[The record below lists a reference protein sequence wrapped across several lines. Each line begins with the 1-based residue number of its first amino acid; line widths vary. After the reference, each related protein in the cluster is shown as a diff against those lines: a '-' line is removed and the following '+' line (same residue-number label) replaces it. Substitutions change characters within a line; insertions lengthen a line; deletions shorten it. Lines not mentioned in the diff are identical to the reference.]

1 MTDITPENHPVGLA
15 GVPLAVEPLKR
26 RDFASDQEVRWCPG
40 CGDYAILS
48 TFQGVLPD
56 LGIAKENAVVISGIG
71 CSSRFPYYMST
82 YGMHSIHGRA
92 PAIATGVAVSRPDLA
107 VFVITGD
114 GDALSIGGNHLIHAM
129 RRNVNLTILMFNNR
143 IYGLTKGQYS
153 PTSEAGKVT
162 KSSPMGSIDA
172 PFNPLAVALGAGC
185 SFVARAVDSDRT
197 HLAQILTAAAKH
209 RGTSFVEM
217 YQNCPIFNDGAF
229 DDYKGPEAAQ
239 HLIRLVDGEPVLVG
253 ADGTRG
259 VVRDPVNGELTVAD
273 VAEVG
278 MDHILVHD
286 SHRTDPSLAFELA
299 HLDDGN
305 LITQTPIGI
314 LRNIEC
320 PTYDDQARTQVQL
333 AAGDTTDQD
342 SRDVVLATLLTGNGT
357 WQV

>member
-1 MTDITPENHPVGLA
+1 MYPRGRARAAVGHLGGVDADAGLGHGGLDRVGLEELGPQRPQAAQCGEQASTGLLGALGERDDPAA
-15 GVPLAVEPLKR
+15 GEVAVVGHLLDALGGNRGEHGVAAGGEAFEEGEAPGRVDEDL
-26 RDFASDQEVRWCPG
+26 RDRLGEVAVG
-40 CGDYAILS
+40 
-48 TFQGVLPD
+48 D
-56 LGIAKENAVVISGIG
+56 LGEAD
-71 CSSRFPYYMST
+71 
-82 YGMHSIHGRA
+82 
-92 PAIATGVAVSRPDLA
+92 VAEVHVLA
-107 VFVITGD
+107 
-114 GDALSIGGNHLIHAM
+114 
-129 RRNVNLTILMFNNR
+129 
-143 IYGLTKGQYS
+143 
-153 PTSEAGKVT
+153 E
-162 KSSPMGSIDA
+162 
-172 PFNPLAVALGAGC
+172 
-185 SFVARAVDSDRT
+185 
-197 HLAQILTAAAKH
+197 
-209 RGTSFVEM
+209 E
-217 YQNCPIFNDGAF
+217 
-229 DDYKGPEAAQ
+229 
-239 HLIRLVDGEPVLVG
+239 GEPVLVG

>member
-1 MTDITPENHPVGLA
+1 MTDITTEDRPAGLA
-15 GVPLAVEPLKR
+15 GVPLAIEPLKR

-71 CSSRFPYYMST
+71 CSSRFPYYMNT

-143 IYGLTKGQYS
+143 
-153 PTSEAGKVT
+153 
-162 KSSPMGSIDA
+162 
-172 PFNPLAVALGAGC
+172 C
-185 SFVARAVDSDRT
+185 SFVARAVDSDRK
-197 HLAQILTAAAKH
+197 HLAQVLAAAAKH

-253 ADGTRG
+253 ADGSRG
-259 VVRDPVNGELTVAD
+259 VVRDPVSGQLTVAD

-278 MDHILVHD
+278 MDHVLVHD
-286 SHRTDPSLAFELA
+286 SHRADPSLAFELA
-299 HLDDGN
+299 HLDDGV
-305 LITQTPIGI
+305 IVSQTP
-314 LRNIEC
+314 
-320 PTYDDQARTQVQL
+320 
-333 AAGDTTDQD
+333 
-342 SRDVVLATLLTGNGT
+342 
-357 WQV
+357 